1 MSCIAPFRT
10 ACRDGRVNSVKPSVY
25 LILGSAGSGRR
36 KILAD
41 LIETGLGD
49 DSRACV
55 FLPASEAPLSG
66 PVFPGA
72 RRWEWHDSSIHAPLA
87 DASGPFFFV
96 TDGASN
102 PIDQIEAF
110 KAWLDAQGA
119 ELARVLCVVD
129 CRLAEQHSALF
140 GWFEACIHFSDVA
153 LLNHREGV
161 ANKWLSD
168 FIQGFKSEF
177 FPCHFIQV
185 KKGGLPNPALVLDP
199 TPRRLTQYFD
209 EVEEL
214 PNIEIETDDEEDD
227 EEEGED
233 DGLPQPEPYFVRNRS
248 GRRAKELPDVR
259 EFLAKK

>member
-1 MSCIAPFRT
+1 M
-10 ACRDGRVNSVKPSVY
+10 KPSVY

-168 FIQGFKSEF
+168 FIGHFKNQY
-177 FPCHFIQV
+177 FPCLFEPV
-185 KKGGLPNPALVLDP
+185 KDGRVKNPALILEPEARRMSHIFDAEQDWVLTDA
-199 TPRRLTQYFD
+199 D
-209 EVEEL
+209 G
-214 PNIEIETDDEEDD
+214 EIVDEDD
-227 EEEGED
+227 ESGDAEEEIEATLAVD
-233 DGLPQPEPYFVRNRS
+233 PYLVRDAA
-248 GRRAKELPDVR
+248 GRRMKRLPDI
-259 EFLAKK
+259 AKYLPPPPSAG